1 MTPTLRR
8 ARLAAWLERRGD
20 PLETWDVWER
30 SGLYASLPYP
40 EEFGDA
46 APGVNHALTDLLVLL
61 AAGTV
66 RIWKPAR
73 HCPPLRW
80 VHATSGERLVTPVGY
95 AGRVAA

>member
-20 PLETWDVWER
+20 ALTTREIWVL
-30 SGLYASLPYP
+30 SCLYMPSASRP
-40 EEFGDA
+40 EGRPDL
-46 APGVNHALTDLLVLL
+46 ALTDLLVLL
-61 AAGTV
+61 ASGSV